1 MLNVWQLSSGHSI
14 FTWARMWESIRG
26 HFAKPKAVR
35 GAKQFGGRCCVR
47 WVVRSLLW
55 QCLKLVQRTAVQ
67 CNVTP
72 GCVQGKQVWATSSL
86 VPWCQLASSTPI
98 HTDTTPNTIRSVVII
113 YVRRVTV
120 VRSTIIRWRIQVHEG
135 KLCYN
140 RDLAF
145 VVNLL
150 KYIDYYTQ

>member
-98 HTDTTPNTIRSVVII
+98 HTDTTPNTIRSIIII
-113 YVRRVTV
+113 YVRRVNG
-120 VRSTIIRWRIQVHEG
+120 RSSHYHQVEDTGTWRKIVLQHRPS
-135 KLCYN
+135 KP
-140 RDLAF
+140 D
-145 VVNLL
+145 
-150 KYIDYYTQ
+150 KTH